1 MIIHNS
7 KILFTDVKCV
17 SLCEGKE
24 RIKKITVSLQGKT
37 LLFAEVLIADTALI
51 RQSVCFR
58 RLYNINPLPRLQMHL
73 KEGDKHDISRT
84 S

>member
-1 MIIHNS
+1 MCMALCGER
-7 KILFTDVKCV
+7 KTEKKDYGLFA
-17 SLCEGKE
+17 GKDFGLH
-24 RIKKITVSLQGKT
+24 R
-37 LLFAEVLIADTALI
+37 AEVLIADTALI